1 VITPLPARVEPLISP
16 TPLAARVATDG
27 WPEYRNTH
35 TPNREISFLYPPS
48 LQVAIDSP
56 QYTIFRLTDSTGE
69 ADTDE
74 ILGLRYSTNV
84 DHRAPWSP
92 TPALAPLSLKEWAAQ
107 LPVYSSSPA
116 NTLLGQEELLL
127 SDRPAIIN
135 TVRSSTTRSEYLQVL
150 IPDIY
155 ATLND
160 DPQPNLR
167 GFVIDNYNPEIVD
180 RNQFITL
187 LATFRS
193 H

>member
-1 VITPLPARVEPLISP
+1 
-16 TPLAARVATDG
+16 
-27 WPEYRNTH
+27 
-35 TPNREISFLYPPS
+35 
-48 LQVAIDSP
+48 
-56 QYTIFRLTDSTGE
+56 
-69 ADTDE
+69 
-74 ILGLRYSTNV
+74 
-84 DHRAPWSP
+84 
-92 TPALAPLSLKEWAAQ
+92 LAPLSLKEWAAQ